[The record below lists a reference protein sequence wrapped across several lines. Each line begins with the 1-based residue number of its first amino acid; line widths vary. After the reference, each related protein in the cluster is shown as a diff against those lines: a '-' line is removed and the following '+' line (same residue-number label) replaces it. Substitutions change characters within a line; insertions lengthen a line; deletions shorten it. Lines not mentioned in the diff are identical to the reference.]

1 MCAHYTGI
9 FTSSKRLRAFVN
21 TIDTFYKQIALV
33 SENEYLY
40 T

>member
-1 MCAHYTGI
+1 M
-9 FTSSKRLRAFVN
+9 RAFVN